1 MENFLKDNEDI
12 LFHLE
17 HMDLDRVIRL
27 RENDFKNESNAP
39 HAPAD
44 IADAKDSYV
53 KVLELIG
60 RICGEELAPR
70 AAEIDEEGVR
80 LKNGEVIY
88 AKGTQTVLDLF
99 AKADLMGFCLPREYG
114 GLNFPSTI
122 LTIAA
127 ELVSRADA
135 SFLNFG
141 LQQDIGE
148 TLNKFGSEELKRKYL
163 PKLASG
169 EYGSS
174 MILTEPD
181 AGSDLQ
187 AVRLKA
193 HQDASGKWYLNG
205 VKRFIT
211 NGNGTIGLV
220 LARSEENMA
229 GARGLSFFLYERD
242 ENMVIRRLEDKLGI
256 HGSPTCELQFNNA
269 RGYLVGERKRGL
281 SKYTMWLMNSAR
293 LGIAAQAIGIAEAAY
308 REANKY
314 AEERVQFGVPVKSL
328 PPVFEMLT
336 EMKIA
341 IEAGRTLLYETARIV
356 DMKEGLEHVKEHFP
370 ERSDEVSSDLK
381 SYARLANLFTPMV
394 KGYATEMV
402 NHIAYDAI
410 QIHGGTGFMRDFNV
424 ERHYRDARITSI
436 YEGTTQLQVVAAIGG
451 LTSGTINSALD
462 EYESEDFSHAP
473 TLHKQILVARN
484 KFEKALVHIKG
495 IEDANLISYHARR
508 MVEMATDLVQSYLL
522 LRDARH
528 SDRKLKIA
536 ETFIE
541 KMGTRITMNAEFI
554 LHGQSS
560 LLKNYQEII
569 G

>member
-27 RENDFKNESNAP
+27 REDDFKNSDNAP
-39 HAPAD
+39 HAPVD
-44 IADAKDSYV
+44 IADAKDSYM
-53 KVLELIG
+53 KVLDMIG
-60 RICGEELAPR
+60 AISGENLAPL
-70 AAEIDEEGVR
+70 AAEIDQEGVR
-80 LKNGEVIY
+80 LVKGEVQY
-88 AKGTQTVLDLF
+88 AKGTQQVLDIF
-99 AKADLMGFCLPREYG
+99 AKADLMGFCLPRKYG

-127 ELVSRADA
+127 EMTSRADA

-148 TLNKFGSEELKRKYL
+148 TLNKFGSEELKSKYL
-163 PKLASG
+163 PRLASG

-193 HQDASGKWYLNG
+193 HQDAHGNWYLNG

-211 NGNGTIGLV
+211 NGNGRIGLV
-220 LARSEENMA
+220 LARSEENMQ

-269 RGYLVGERKRGL
+269 RGYLVGERRRGL

-308 REANKY
+308 REANRY
-314 AEERVQFGVPVKSL
+314 AEERVQFGSPVKSL
-328 PPVFEMLT
+328 PAVFEMLT
-336 EMKIA
+336 EMKIS

-356 DMKEGLEHVKEHFP
+356 DLKEGLEHIKELYP
-370 ERSDEVSSDLK
+370 DRADQINSDLK
-381 SYARLANLFTPMV
+381 SYARLANMLTPMV
-394 KGYATEMV
+394 KGYATEMANRV
-402 NHIAYDAI
+402 AYDAI

-451 LTSGTINSALD
+451 LTSGTINNALD
-462 EYESEDFSHAP
+462 EYDSEDHSHAP
-473 TLHKQILVARN
+473 QLHKRLLTARN

-495 IEDANLISYHARR
+495 IEDAELVSYHARR
-508 MVEMATDLVQSYLL
+508 MVEMATDLVQGYLL

-528 SDRKLKIA
+528 AERKLRVA

-541 KMGTRITMNAEFI
+541 KMATRITMNAEFI
-554 LHGQSS
+554 LDGESS
-560 LLKNYQEII
+560 LLRNYRQII

>member
-17 HMDLDRVIRL
+17 HMDLDRIIRL
-27 RENDFKNESNAP
+27 REDDFKNSDNAP

-44 IADAKDSYV
+44 IADARDSYM
-53 KVLELIG
+53 KVLDMIG
-60 RICGEELAPR
+60 AISGENLAPL
-70 AAEIDEEGVR
+70 AADIDQEGVR
-80 LKNGEVIY
+80 LTKGEVQY
-88 AKGTQTVLDLF
+88 AKGTQQVLDIF
-99 AKADLMGFCLPREYG
+99 AKADLMGFCLPRKYG

-127 ELVSRADA
+127 EMISRADA

-148 TLNKFGSEELKRKYL
+148 TLNKFGSEELKSKYL
-163 PKLASG
+163 PRLASG

-193 HQDASGKWYLNG
+193 HQDAHGNWYLNG

-211 NGNGTIGLV
+211 NGNGRIGLV
-220 LARSEENMA
+220 LARSEENMQ

-269 RGYLVGERKRGL
+269 RGYLVGERRRGL

-308 REANKY
+308 REANRY
-314 AEERVQFGVPVKSL
+314 AEERIQFGSPVKSL
-328 PPVFEMLT
+328 PAVFEMLT

-356 DMKEGLEHVKEHFP
+356 DLKEGLEHIKELYP
-370 ERSDEVSSDLK
+370 DRADQINSDLK
-381 SYARLANLFTPMV
+381 SYARLANMLTPMI
-394 KGYATEMV
+394 KGYATEMANRV
-402 NHIAYDAI
+402 AYDAI

-451 LTSGTINSALD
+451 LTSGTINNALD
-462 EYESEDFSHAP
+462 EYESEDYSHAP
-473 TLHKQILVARN
+473 QLYKRLLSARN

-495 IEDANLISYHARR
+495 IEDAELVSYHARR
-508 MVEMATDLVQSYLL
+508 MVEMATDLVQGYLL

-528 SDRKLKIA
+528 AERKLKVA

-541 KMGTRITMNAEFI
+541 KMATRITMNAEFI
-554 LHGQSS
+554 LDGESS
-560 LLKNYQEII
+560 LLRNYQQII

>member
-17 HMDLDRVIRL
+17 HMDIDRIIRL
-27 RENDFKNESNAP
+27 KEEDFSNPDNAP
-39 HAPAD
+39 YAPRD
-44 IADAKDSYV
+44 IEDAKDSYM
-53 KVLELIG
+53 KVLEMIG
-60 RICGEELAPR
+60 EIAGEHLAP
-70 AAEIDEEGVR
+70 AAPDIDAEGVK
-80 LKNGEVIY
+80 LINGEVKY
-88 AKGTQTVLDLF
+88 AKGTREVLDIF
-99 AKADLMGFCLPREYG
+99 AKADLMGFCLPRKYG
-114 GLNFPSTI
+114 GLNFPSTM
-122 LTIAA
+122 LSIAA
-127 ELVSRADA
+127 EMVARADA

-148 TLNKFGSEELKRKYL
+148 TLNKFGSEELKSKYL

-169 EYGSS
+169 EFGSS

-187 AVRLKA
+187 AVRLRA
-193 HQDASGKWYLNG
+193 HQDSDGKWYLNG

-220 LARSEENMA
+220 LARSEENA
-229 GARGLSFFLYERD
+229 PGARGLSFFLYERD

-281 SKYTMWLMNSAR
+281 SRYTMWLMNSAR
-293 LGIAAQAIGIAEAAY
+293 LGIAAQAVGIAEAAY

-314 AEERVQFGVPVKSL
+314 AEERVQFGSAVKEL
-328 PPVFEMLT
+328 PPVYEMLT
-336 EMKIA
+336 EMKIS
-341 IEAGRTLLYETARIV
+341 IECARTLLYETARIV
-356 DMKEGLEHVKEHFP
+356 DLKEGLEHMKENHP
-370 ERSDEVSSDLK
+370 DRADQINSDLK
-381 SYARLANLFTPMV
+381 NYARLANMYTPMV
-394 KGYATEMV
+394 KGYATEMANRV
-402 NHIAYDAI
+402 TYDAI

-451 LTSGTINSALD
+451 VMTGTIGTALD
-462 EYESEDFSHAP
+462 EYESEDFTHAP
-473 TLHKQILVARN
+473 KLHKAVQVARN
-484 KFEKALVHIKG
+484 KFDKALVHLKG
-495 IEDANLISYHARR
+495 LEDDSMVSYHSRR
-508 MVEMATDLVQSYLL
+508 MVEMATDLIMSYLL
-522 LRDARH
+522 LRDAIH
-528 SDRKLKIA
+528 SERKLKIA

-541 KMGTRITMNAEFI
+541 KMGTRTTMSSEFI
-554 LHGQSS
+554 VDGDSS
-560 LLKNYQEII
+560 LLRNYKEIV

>member
-17 HMDLDRVIRL
+17 HMDIDRIIRL
-27 RENDFKNESNAP
+27 KEEDFSNPDNAP
-39 HAPAD
+39 YAPRD
-44 IADAKDSYV
+44 IEDAKDSYM
-53 KVLELIG
+53 KVLEMIG
-60 RICGEELAPR
+60 EIAGEHLAP
-70 AAEIDEEGVR
+70 AAPDIDAEGVK
-80 LKNGEVIY
+80 LINGEVKY
-88 AKGTQTVLDLF
+88 AKGTREVLDIF
-99 AKADLMGFCLPREYG
+99 AKADLMGFCLPRKYG
-114 GLNFPSTI
+114 GLNFPSTM
-122 LTIAA
+122 LSIAA
-127 ELVSRADA
+127 EMVARADA

-148 TLNKFGSEELKRKYL
+148 TLNKFGSEELKSKYL

-169 EYGSS
+169 EFGSS

-187 AVRLKA
+187 AVRLRA
-193 HQDASGKWYLNG
+193 HQDSDGKWYLNG

-220 LARSEENMA
+220 LARSEENA
-229 GARGLSFFLYERD
+229 PGARGLSFFLYERD

-281 SKYTMWLMNSAR
+281 SRYTMWLMNSAR
-293 LGIAAQAIGIAEAAY
+293 LGIAAQAVGIAEAAY

-314 AEERVQFGVPVKSL
+314 AEERVQFGSPVKEL
-328 PPVFEMLT
+328 PPVYEMLT
-336 EMKIA
+336 EMKIS
-341 IEAGRTLLYETARIV
+341 IECARTLLYETARIV
-356 DMKEGLEHVKEHFP
+356 DLKEGLEHMKENHP
-370 ERSDEVSSDLK
+370 DRADQINSDLK
-381 SYARLANLFTPMV
+381 NYARLANMYTPMV
-394 KGYATEMV
+394 KGYATEMANRV
-402 NHIAYDAI
+402 TYDAI

-451 LTSGTINSALD
+451 VMTGTIGTALD

-473 TLHKQILVARN
+473 KLHKAVQVARN
-484 KFEKALVHIKG
+484 KFDKALVHLKG
-495 IEDANLISYHARR
+495 LEDDNMVSYHSRR
-508 MVEMATDLVQSYLL
+508 MVEMATDLILSYLL
-522 LRDARH
+522 LRDAKH
-528 SDRKLKIA
+528 SERKLKIA

-541 KMGTRITMNAEFI
+541 KMGTRATMSSEFI
-554 LHGQSS
+554 VDGDSS
-560 LLKNYQEII
+560 LLRNYKEIV

>member
-1 MENFLKDNEDI
+1 MDNFLRDNEDI

-17 HMDLDRVIRL
+17 HLDLDRVIRL
-27 RENDFKNESNAP
+27 REDDFRNEEDSPYAP
-39 HAPAD
+39 ESV
-44 IADAKDSYV
+44 ADAKDSYV
-53 KVLELIG
+53 RVLELIG
-60 RICGEELAPR
+60 RVCAENLAPQ
-70 AAEIDEEGVR
+70 AAEIDNEGVR
-80 LKNGEVIY
+80 LVKGEVVY
-88 AKGTQTVLDLF
+88 AKGTQEVLDLF
-99 AKADLMGFCLPREYG
+99 AKADLMGFCFPRKYG

-127 ELVSRADA
+127 EMIARADA

-148 TLNKFGSEELKRKYL
+148 TLNKFGSEELKSTYL
-163 PKLASG
+163 PRLASG
-169 EYGSS
+169 ECGSS

-187 AVRLKA
+187 AVRLRA
-193 HQDASGKWYLNG
+193 HQAPDGKWYLNG

-211 NGNGTIGLV
+211 NGNGRIGLV
-220 LARSEENMA
+220 LARSEENMQ

-269 RGYLVGERKRGL
+269 RGYLVGERRRGL

-293 LGIAAQAIGIAEAAY
+293 LGIAAQAVGIAEAAY

-314 AEERVQFGVPVKSL
+314 AEERVQFGAPVKSL
-328 PPVFEMLT
+328 PPVYEMLA
-336 EMKIA
+336 EMKIS
-341 IEAGRTLLYETARIV
+341 IEAARTLLYETARIV
-356 DMKEGLEHVKEHFP
+356 DLKEGLEHMKELHP
-370 ERSDEVSSDLK
+370 DRADQINSDLK
-381 SYARLANLFTPMV
+381 NYSRLANLFTPMV

-402 NHIAYDAI
+402 NRIAYDAI

-451 LTSGTINSALD
+451 LTSGTIITALD

-473 TLHKQILVARN
+473 QLHKRVLTARN

-495 IEDANLISYHARR
+495 IEDDDLVSYHARR

-528 SDRKLKIA
+528 SERKLRVA

-554 LHGQSS
+554 LEGESS
-560 LLKNYQEII
+560 LLRNYREII
-569 G
+569 E

>member
-1 MENFLKDNEDI
+1 MENFLRDNEDI
-12 LFHLE
+12 LFHLD
-17 HMDLDRVIRL
+17 HIDLDRVIRL
-27 RENDFKNESNAP
+27 REDDFRNEENAP
-39 HAPAD
+39 YAPESV
-44 IADAKDSYV
+44 ADAKDSYV
-53 KVLELIG
+53 RVLELIG
-60 RICGEELAPR
+60 RVCAENLAPR
-70 AAEIDEEGVR
+70 AAEIDHEGVR
-80 LKNGEVIY
+80 LVNGEVVY
-88 AKGTQTVLDLF
+88 AKGTQEVLDLF
-99 AKADLMGFCLPREYG
+99 AKADLMGFCLPRKYG

-127 ELVSRADA
+127 ELVARADA

-148 TLNKFGSEELKRKYL
+148 TLNKFGSEELKSKYL
-163 PKLASG
+163 PRLASG
-169 EYGSS
+169 ECGSS

-187 AVRLKA
+187 AVRLRA
-193 HQDASGKWYLNG
+193 HQAPDGKWYLNG

-211 NGNGTIGLV
+211 NGNGRIGLV
-220 LARSEENMA
+220 LARSEENMQ

-269 RGYLVGERKRGL
+269 RGYLVGERRRGL

-293 LGIAAQAIGIAEAAY
+293 LGIAAQAVGIAEAAY

-314 AEERVQFGVPVKSL
+314 AEERIQFGAPVKSL
-328 PPVFEMLT
+328 PPVYEMLA
-336 EMKIA
+336 EMKIS
-341 IEAGRTLLYETARIV
+341 IEAARTLLYETARIV
-356 DMKEGLEHVKEHFP
+356 DLKEGLEHIKELHP
-370 ERSDEVSSDLK
+370 DRADQINSDLK
-381 SYARLANLFTPMV
+381 NYSRLANLYTPMV
-394 KGYATEMV
+394 KGYATEMA
-402 NHIAYDAI
+402 NRIAYDAI

-451 LTSGTINSALD
+451 LTSGTIINALD
-462 EYESEDFSHAP
+462 EYESEDFAHAP
-473 TLHKQILVARN
+473 HLHKRLLAARN

-495 IEDANLISYHARR
+495 IENEELVSYHARR

-528 SDRKLKIA
+528 AERKLKIA

-541 KMGTRITMNAEFI
+541 KMGTRITMNSEFI
-554 LHGQSS
+554 LEGDSS
-560 LLKNYQEII
+560 LLRNYQEII

>member
-17 HMDLDRVIRL
+17 HMDLDRIIRL
-27 RENDFKNESNAP
+27 REDDFKNSDNAP
-39 HAPAD
+39 HAPAN
-44 IADAKDSYV
+44 IADAKDSYM
-53 KVLELIG
+53 KVLDMIG
-60 RICGEELAPR
+60 AISGENLAPL
-70 AAEIDEEGVR
+70 AAEIDQEGVR
-80 LKNGEVIY
+80 LVKGEVQY
-88 AKGTQTVLDLF
+88 AKGTQQVLDIF
-99 AKADLMGFCLPREYG
+99 AKADLMGFCLPRKYG

-127 ELVSRADA
+127 EMTSRADA

-148 TLNKFGSEELKRKYL
+148 TLNKFGSEELKSKYL
-163 PKLASG
+163 PRLASG

-193 HQDASGKWYLNG
+193 HQDAHGNWYLNG

-211 NGNGTIGLV
+211 NGNGRIGLV
-220 LARSEENMA
+220 LARSEENMQ

-269 RGYLVGERKRGL
+269 RGYLVGERRRGL

-308 REANKY
+308 REANRY
-314 AEERVQFGVPVKSL
+314 AEERVQFGSPVKSL
-328 PPVFEMLT
+328 PAVYEMLT

-356 DMKEGLEHVKEHFP
+356 DLKEGLEHIKELYP
-370 ERSDEVSSDLK
+370 DRADQINSDLK
-381 SYARLANLFTPMV
+381 SYARLANMLTPMI
-394 KGYATEMV
+394 KGYATEMANRV
-402 NHIAYDAI
+402 AYDAI

-451 LTSGTINSALD
+451 LTSGTINNALD
-462 EYESEDFSHAP
+462 EYESEDYSHAP
-473 TLHKQILVARN
+473 QLYKRLLSARN

-495 IEDANLISYHARR
+495 IEDAELVSYHARR

-528 SDRKLKIA
+528 AERKLKVA

-541 KMGTRITMNAEFI
+541 KMATRITMNAEFI
-554 LHGQSS
+554 LDGESS
-560 LLKNYQEII
+560 LLRNYQQII

>member
-17 HMDLDRVIRL
+17 HMDLDRIIRL
-27 RENDFKNESNAP
+27 REDDFKNSDNAP

-44 IADAKDSYV
+44 IADARDSYM
-53 KVLELIG
+53 KVLDMIG
-60 RICGEELAPR
+60 AISGENLAPL
-70 AAEIDEEGVR
+70 AAEIDQEGVR
-80 LKNGEVIY
+80 LTKGEVQY
-88 AKGTQTVLDLF
+88 AKGTQQVLDIF
-99 AKADLMGFCLPREYG
+99 AKADLMGFCLPRKYG

-127 ELVSRADA
+127 EMISRADA

-148 TLNKFGSEELKRKYL
+148 TLNKFGSEELKSKYL
-163 PKLASG
+163 PRLASG

-193 HQDASGKWYLNG
+193 HQDAHGNWYLNG

-211 NGNGTIGLV
+211 NGNGRIGLV
-220 LARSEENMA
+220 LARSEENMQ

-269 RGYLVGERKRGL
+269 RGYLVGERRRGL

-308 REANKY
+308 REANRY
-314 AEERVQFGVPVKSL
+314 AEERVQFGSPVKSL
-328 PPVFEMLT
+328 PAVYEMLT

-356 DMKEGLEHVKEHFP
+356 DLKEGLEHIKELYP
-370 ERSDEVSSDLK
+370 DRADQINSDLK
-381 SYARLANLFTPMV
+381 SYARLANMLTPMI
-394 KGYATEMV
+394 KGYATEMANRV
-402 NHIAYDAI
+402 AYDAI

-451 LTSGTINSALD
+451 LTSGTINNALD
-462 EYESEDFSHAP
+462 EYESEDYSHAP
-473 TLHKQILVARN
+473 QLYKRLLSARN
-484 KFEKALVHIKG
+484 KFEKALVYIKG
-495 IEDANLISYHARR
+495 IEDAELVSYHARR
-508 MVEMATDLVQSYLL
+508 MVEMATDLVQGYLL

-528 SDRKLKIA
+528 AERKLKVA

-541 KMGTRITMNAEFI
+541 KMATRITMNAEFI
-554 LHGQSS
+554 LDGESS
-560 LLKNYQEII
+560 LLRNYQQII

>member
-27 RENDFKNESNAP
+27 REDDFKNSDNAP

-44 IADAKDSYV
+44 IADAKDSYI
-53 KVLELIG
+53 KVLDMIG
-60 RICGEELAPR
+60 AISGENLAPL
-70 AAEIDEEGVR
+70 AAEIDQEGVR
-80 LKNGEVIY
+80 LVKGEVQY
-88 AKGTQTVLDLF
+88 AKGTQQVLDIF
-99 AKADLMGFCLPREYG
+99 AKADLMGFCLPRKYG

-127 ELVSRADA
+127 EMTSRADA

-148 TLNKFGSEELKRKYL
+148 TLNKFGSEELKSKYL
-163 PKLASG
+163 PRLASG

-193 HQDASGKWYLNG
+193 HQDAHGNWYLNG

-211 NGNGTIGLV
+211 NGNGRIGLV
-220 LARSEENMA
+220 LARSEENMQ

-269 RGYLVGERKRGL
+269 RGYLVGERRRGL

-308 REANKY
+308 REANRY
-314 AEERVQFGVPVKSL
+314 AEERVQFGSPVKSL
-328 PPVFEMLT
+328 PAVYEMLT

-356 DMKEGLEHVKEHFP
+356 DLKEGLEHIKELYP
-370 ERSDEVSSDLK
+370 DRADQINSDLK
-381 SYARLANLFTPMV
+381 SYARLANMLTPMI
-394 KGYATEMV
+394 KGYATEMANRV
-402 NHIAYDAI
+402 AYDAI

-451 LTSGTINSALD
+451 LTSGTINNALD
-462 EYESEDFSHAP
+462 EYESEDYSHAP
-473 TLHKQILVARN
+473 QLYKRLLSARN
-484 KFEKALVHIKG
+484 KFEKALVYIKG
-495 IEDANLISYHARR
+495 IEDAELVSYHARR
-508 MVEMATDLVQSYLL
+508 MVEMATDLVQGYLL

-528 SDRKLKIA
+528 AERKLKVA

-541 KMGTRITMNAEFI
+541 KMATRITMNAEFI
-554 LHGQSS
+554 LDGESS
-560 LLKNYQEII
+560 LLRNYQQII